1 MQKFEKD
8 NVVLLKELRKLVIEN
23 IDATTI
29 NPMLEQEVSEYMAE
43 ITDKRRYR
51 RLKKMEKALDSFIT
65 EVVSEKNLKKQESL
79 YNEAKLTQTN
89 EAYAAH
95 CNADQ

>member
-51 RLKKMEKALDSFIT
+51 RLKKMEKALDNFIE

-79 YNEAKLTQTN
+79 YNEAKLTRTN
-89 EAYAAH
+89 EAYTAH